1 MKAQKTTARPP
12 VDLDATDEFPVL
24 DAAAYEAE
32 VLSRDSAGPS
42 DARTA
47 ATDLNP
53 GAAESPA
60 AGDQGPSAVPAAA
73 DSNDMLAVEH
83 WIAQKADELRA
94 HHDSL
99 SLAQRERAA
108 AVARADEL
116 SRELAE
122 KNASLEA
129 ATGRERSLAEAL
141 SGEQE
146 SARRR
151 AVLLDTARADAAR
164 LAQELADTRA
174 AEARQSAAL
183 AASESL
189 LERRAADLQGLQ
201 RSLQHE
207 STARERLA
215 AEVTALQAQLTNC
228 IESLQSRES
237 YRTLYESVLQE
248 LEIELAAERDE
259 GEQKR
264 GALESRLNE
273 LAAQRGDA
281 SEQLLTVR
289 SALAAAQERAETE
302 ARSSAAAAERQRE
315 LESAGAAR
323 QAELADARLEIE
335 RNRGL
340 LADLTAALLQ
350 SQTMFSDQRRLLEER
365 EAAAA
370 AMAADH
376 AEQTARVTVLRGQ
389 IEELTARLATPEAE
403 RRVLED
409 RVAALQR
416 EVAGSHSRLAHLESM
431 NSELRATV
439 GQLDTLLAERDAELQ
454 RATQIASMNAYALGR
469 VQSSIDELG
478 RTLTAS
484 EGTPAQ
490 AQVSI
495 LTRIDGG
502 QNHSVVLRGR
512 TTIGRDH
519 DNDLALTM
527 RSVSRHHAVLIP
539 ALRTAFV
546 QDLGSTNGVLVNQR
560 RVRCAR
566 LEHGDVVTFGG
577 AQFRYTVTPAPA
589 GGRTQALSG

>member
-1 MKAQKTTARPP
+1 MKPQKTTARPTA
-12 VDLDATDEFPVL
+12 DLDATDEFPVL

-32 VLSRDSAGPS
+32 VISREPAGPADGRS
-42 DARTA
+42 A
-47 ATDLNP
+47 AKES
-53 GAAESPA
+53 AAAVAGSPA
-60 AGDQGPSAVPAAA
+60 AGEHAGAAA
-73 DSNDMLAVEH
+73 PPAPDSSDMLALEH

-94 HHDSL
+94 HHDSV
-99 SLAQRERAA
+99 SLAQRERTA

-116 SRELAE
+116 GRELAE
-122 KNASLEA
+122 TSANLEA
-129 ATGRERSLAEAL
+129 ATGRERALAAAL
-141 SGEQE
+141 RSEQE
-146 SARRR
+146 
-151 AVLLDTARADAAR
+151 AAQR
-164 LAQELADTRA
+164 RA
-174 AEARQSAAL
+174 AELEAARGAL
-183 AASESL
+183 QHA
-189 LERRAADLQGLQ
+189 
-201 RSLQHE
+201 LQHE
-207 STARERLA
+207 TSARERLA
-215 AEVTALQAQLTNC
+215 AEITALQAQLANC
-228 IESLQSRES
+228 VESLQSRES
-237 YRTLYESVLQE
+237 YRVIYENALQE

-259 GEQKR
+259 GAQKR
-264 GALESRLNE
+264 SALESRLTE
-273 LAAQRGDA
+273 LTAQRGDV
-281 SEQLLTVR
+281 SEQLLTMQA
-289 SALAAAQERAETE
+289 ALTAAQQRAEAEVLASGAAAQ
-302 ARSSAAAAERQRE
+302 RQRE
-315 LESAGAAR
+315 LESALAAR
-323 QAELADARLEIE
+323 QAELAEARQEIE
-335 RNRGL
+335 GNRAL

-350 SQTMFSDQRRLLEER
+350 SQTLFSDQRRLLEER
-365 EAAAA
+365 EAAAGTL
-370 AMAADH
+370 AADH
-376 AEQTARVTVLRGQ
+376 AEQAARMAMLRGQ
-389 IEELTARLATPEAE
+389 VEELTARLAAPEAQ

-409 RVAALQR
+409 RIAALTR

-431 NSELRATV
+431 NSELRSTV

-484 EGTPAQ
+484 EGAPAQ

-519 DNDLALTM
+519 DNDLALAM
-527 RSVSRHHAVLIP
+527 RSVSRRHAVLIP

-577 AQFRYTVTPAPA
+577 AQFRYTVAPAPT